1 MNRSRTSNLTEPAAA
16 FVAILWLGMVLG
28 VSFIA
33 TPVKFQAPS
42 LSLPVALEIG
52 RATFLLFSKIE
63 WAIAALLIL
72 ALLAG
77 KRQVLP
83 GVLAVAAVA
92 LLVAETFWL
101 LPVLDAR
108 VEAIISGVPIPA
120 DWHHFVYIGIETI
133 KIIVLSV
140 LSIYLLRK
148 LTVTNGSSPSER
160 VAPCE

>member
-1 MNRSRTSNLTEPAAA
+1 MNCSHTSNLTEPAAA
-16 FVAILWLGMVLG
+16 FVATLWLGMVLG

-52 RATFLLFSKIE
+52 RATFSLFSKIE
-63 WAIAALLIL
+63 WGIAALLVL

-77 KRQVLP
+77 QRRILP
-83 GVLAVAAVA
+83 FILGAAAVA
-92 LLVAETFWL
+92 ILLTEQLWL

-108 VEAIISGVPIPA
+108 VEAIIAGIPTPA
-120 DWHHFVYIGIETI
+120 DWRHFLYIAIETI
-133 KIIVLSV
+133 KIIVLAV

-148 LTVTNGSSPSER
+148 LTMTDGSSPSEG
-160 VAPCE
+160 VAPC